1 MRYSLLLLLATKCTY
16 AFRGPALAPL
26 ATPPRSHSI
35 IAPRAAA
42 VAIEA
47 DADAPLPRALLPV
60 TLSVFAQMI
69 GEGIAI
75 ATLPLHLTRLGAKPV
90 EVALAT
96 SFFSVAQM
104 VCCPLLVR
112 RSGGAGGRGQTLCLC
127 LAGATLGNV
136 GIAMSPSVAAIV
148 VCRFLCGAFAA
159 SVPVA
164 QAAATELVAPAQ
176 APAALARVAA
186 SSQMAVVVGPSCAA
200 LLMSAFAAA
209 GVPQAFRLRAV
220 FLTASVFAAGVLGVL
235 ARSFQ
240 ATAAK
245 AQAIASQDEPALKV
259 EQKQV
264 APTKPAPGILPG
276 VSAQFALRSIALVV
290 GWSLTLSVYCYG
302 LFAPKFMG
310 YDQPQLSATFS
321 AGALTTIA
329 AQVLFPTLV
338 RRIGPH
344 LTSCFGLLTLS
355 LGMASQSIVRSQPL
369 HSLFYLINR
378 AGAGISDT
386 STATLVARTSPT
398 PDARAKNLAL
408 IQSRPV
414 WKSTSVASTRRF
426 RTHRK
431 ILISAQVD
439 AGRGADLHARR
450 LGLALRGVLRLPPLP
465 GRAALP
471 DERGV
476 RFACGAD
483 PPPAPA
489 GRAEG

>member
-1 MRYSLLLLLATKCTY
+1 MHIRLQRPSPRPAREAADVARAL
-16 AFRGPALAPL
+16 RGPRPSRSRP
-26 ATPPRSHSI
+26 TPTR
-35 IAPRAAA
+35 RC
-42 VAIEA
+42 
-47 DADAPLPRALLPV
+47 RALLPV

-276 VSAQFALRSIALVV
+276 VSAQFALRSIALVGLVADAV
-290 GWSLTLSVYCYG
+290 GLLLRIIC
-302 LFAPKFMG
+302 
-310 YDQPQLSATFS
+310 
-321 AGALTTIA
+321 
-329 AQVLFPTLV
+329 AQV
-338 RRIGPH
+338 H
-344 LTSCFGLLTLS
+344 
-355 LGMASQSIVRSQPL
+355 
-369 HSLFYLINR
+369 
-378 AGAGISDT
+378 
-386 STATLVARTSPT
+386 
-398 PDARAKNLAL
+398 
-408 IQSRPV
+408 
-414 WKSTSVASTRRF
+414 
-426 RTHRK
+426 
-431 ILISAQVD
+431 
-439 AGRGADLHARR
+439 
-450 LGLALRGVLRLPPLP
+450 GV
-465 GRAALP
+465 
-471 DERGV
+471 
-476 RFACGAD
+476 
-483 PPPAPA
+483 
-489 GRAEG
+489 

>member
-26 ATPPRSHSI
+26 AKPPRSHSI

-42 VAIEA
+42 VAIEPTPT
-47 DADAPLPRALLPV
+47 PLRALLPV

-209 GVPQAFRLRAV
+209 GVPQAFDY
-220 FLTASVFAAGVLGVL
+220 
-235 ARSFQ
+235 ARS
-240 ATAAK
+240 
-245 AQAIASQDEPALKV
+245 S
-259 EQKQV
+259 
-264 APTKPAPGILPG
+264 
-276 VSAQFALRSIALVV
+276 
-290 GWSLTLSVYCYG
+290 
-302 LFAPKFMG
+302 
-310 YDQPQLSATFS
+310 
-321 AGALTTIA
+321 
-329 AQVLFPTLV
+329 
-338 RRIGPH
+338 
-344 LTSCFGLLTLS
+344 
-355 LGMASQSIVRSQPL
+355 
-369 HSLFYLINR
+369 
-378 AGAGISDT
+378 
-386 STATLVARTSPT
+386 
-398 PDARAKNLAL
+398 
-408 IQSRPV
+408 
-414 WKSTSVASTRRF
+414 
-426 RTHRK
+426 
-431 ILISAQVD
+431 
-439 AGRGADLHARR
+439 
-450 LGLALRGVLRLPPLP
+450 
-465 GRAALP
+465 
-471 DERGV
+471 
-476 RFACGAD
+476 
-483 PPPAPA
+483 
-489 GRAEG
+489 

>member
-1 MRYSLLLLLATKCTY
+1 MRLLLLLATALKCTY

-209 GVPQAFRLRAV
+209 GVPQALRLRAV

-235 ARSFQ
+235 ARSFR

-264 APTKPAPGILPG
+264 APAKPAPGILPG

-302 LFAPKFMG
+302 LFAPKFLG

-344 LTSCFGLLTLS
+344 LTSAFGLLTLS
-355 LGMASQSIVRSQPL
+355 LGMASQSIVRAQPL

-398 PDARAKNLAL
+398 ADARAKNLAL
-408 IQSRPV
+408 IQSTRAAARIFTPV
-414 WKSTSVASTRRF
+414 VSGSLFAASCGFRRF
-426 RTHRK
+426 P
-431 ILISAQVD
+431 
-439 AGRGADLHARR
+439 G
-450 LGLALRGVLRLPPLP
+450 GLPFLTNAACALLAVPIPLLLR
-465 GRAALP
+465 
-471 DERGV
+471 
-476 RFACGAD
+476 
-483 PPPAPA
+483 
-489 GRAEG
+489 RAERRADAKAKGSGVEQLY

>member
-1 MRYSLLLLLATKCTY
+1 MRLLLLLATALKCTY

-26 ATPPRSHSI
+26 AKPPTLL
-35 IAPRAAA
+35 APPRAAA

-235 ARSFQ
+235 ARSFR

-264 APTKPAPGILPG
+264 APAKPAPGILPG
-276 VSAQFALRSIALVV
+276 ISAQFALRSIALVV

-302 LFAPKFMG
+302 LFAPKFLG

-344 LTSCFGLLTLS
+344 LTSAFGLLTLS
-355 LGMASQSIVRSQPL
+355 LGMASQSIVRVQPL
-369 HSLFYLINR
+369 HSLFYLVNR

-398 PDARAKNLAL
+398 ADARAKNLAL
-408 IQSRPV
+408 IQS
-414 WKSTSVASTRRF
+414 T
-426 RTHRK
+426 
-431 ILISAQVD
+431 
-439 AGRGADLHARR
+439 
-450 LGLALRGVLRLPPLP
+450 
-465 GRAALP
+465 RAAARIFTPVVSGSLFAASCGFRQFPGGLP
-471 DERGV
+471 
-476 RFACGAD
+476 FLTNAACALLAV
-483 PPPAPA
+483 PIPLLLR
-489 GRAEG
+489 RAERRADAKAKGSGVEQLY

>member
-1 MRYSLLLLLATKCTY
+1 MRCALLLLITTCD
-16 AFRGPALAPL
+16 AFRGPTLAPL
-26 ATPPRSHSI
+26 AKPRQTLL
-35 IAPRAAA
+35 APKAAA
-42 VAIEA
+42 VALD
-47 DADAPLPRALLPV
+47 DADAPLPKALLPI

-112 RSGGAGGRGQTLCLC
+112 RSGGAGGRGKTLCLC

-164 QAAATELVAPAQ
+164 QAAATELVSPAQ

-200 LLMSAFAAA
+200 LLMSVFASA

-235 ARSFQ
+235 AKSFE
-240 ATAAK
+240 ASSIK
-245 AQAIASQDEPALKV
+245 AQAVEAANECVGISCEVEAPVALAK
-259 EQKQV
+259 E
-264 APTKPAPGILPG
+264 APGILPG
-276 VSAQFALRSIALVV
+276 VSTQFALRSVALVV

-329 AQVLFPTLV
+329 AQVAFPTLV
-338 RRIGPH
+338 RRFGPY

-355 LGMASQSIVRSQPL
+355 LGMASQSLVRAQPL
-369 HSLFYLINR
+369 HSLLYLVNR

-408 IQSRPV
+408 IQSTRAAARIFTPV
-414 WKSTSVASTRRF
+414 VSGSLFAASCGFRRF
-426 RTHRK
+426 PGGLPFLTNAFCALVAAPIPLLLWRVER
-431 ILISAQVD
+431 
-439 AGRGADLHARR
+439 RADLEAT
-450 LGLALRGVLRLPPLP
+450 
-465 GRAALP
+465 
-471 DERGV
+471 
-476 RFACGAD
+476 GASV
-483 PPPAPA
+483 
-489 GRAEG
+489 EQLYK

>member
-1 MRYSLLLLLATKCTY
+1 MRLLLLLATALKCTY

-26 ATPPRSHSI
+26 AKPPQRLLTP
-35 IAPRAAA
+35 PRAAA

-264 APTKPAPGILPG
+264 APAKPAPGILPG

-408 IQSRPV
+408 IQSTPV

-439 AGRGADLHARR
+439 AGRGTNLHARR
-450 LGLALRGVLRLPPLP
+450 LGLALRCVLR
-465 GRAALP
+465 
-471 DERGV
+471 V
-476 RFACGAD
+476 
-483 PPPAPA
+483 
-489 GRAEG
+489 